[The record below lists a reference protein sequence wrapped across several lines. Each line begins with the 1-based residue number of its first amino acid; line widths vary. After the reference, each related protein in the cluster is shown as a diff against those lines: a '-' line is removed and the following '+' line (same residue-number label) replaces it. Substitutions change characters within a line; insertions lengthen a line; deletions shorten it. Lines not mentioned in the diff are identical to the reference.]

1 VGLLGVGTVGGGV
14 AELLLGGREGL
25 RRRTGGVDVEL
36 VAAADA
42 DAARLEPLEAGGV
55 ACHADAADV
64 VARDDV
70 DVIAELIGGTGIAKT
85 LVIDA
90 LSRGKPV
97 VTANKHLMAEAGA
110 EIVGA
115 ARSSGAALGFSAA
128 VCGGVPVLLALR
140 TGLVANEVSSVAG
153 IVNGTC
159 NYILTRMT
167 AEGTPYAEA
176 LAEAQAAGYAE
187 AEPALDV
194 GGHDS
199 AHKLAI
205 LAALAFRTPVDLASI
220 SCEGI
225 SGMDVA
231 DIRYADEM
239 GYVVKLLA
247 IGKRAGGEAGESGE
261 NGESGEGGQGAIEL
275 RVHPTLLPRSHPL
288 AAVGDV
294 FNAVEVSG
302 HAVGRVMFRGRG
314 AGRLPTASNVIA
326 DIIEVARGSAARA
339 TDQLAFWAEPE
350 GLAVAP
356 AEEARTRFYVRFSV
370 SDEYGVLGRIARVL
384 GEHRVSIASVIQK
397 EPRAEAEDAG
407 VPIVMLTQEARGG
420 DFLAALEEIDRFD
433 FAKRKSVYIRVE
445 EA

>member
-1 VGLLGVGTVGGGV
+1 V
-14 AELLLGGREGL
+14 AELLTKEREGL

-42 DAARLEPLEAGGV
+42 DPACLEPLKGAGV
-55 ACHADAADV
+55 ECHADAAEV

-70 DVIAELIGGTGIAKT
+70 DVVAELIGGTGVAKT
-85 LVIDA
+85 LVLDA
-90 LSRGKPV
+90 LARGKPV
-97 VTANKHLMAEAGA
+97 VTANKHLMAEAGS
-110 EIVGA
+110 EIVAA

-140 TGLVANEVSSVAG
+140 TGLVANEISSVAG

-159 NYILTRMT
+159 NYILTRMS
-167 AEGTPYAEA
+167 AEGTPYAQA
-176 LAEAQAAGYAE
+176 LDEAQAAGYAE
-187 AEPALDV
+187 ADPTLDV

-205 LAALAFRTPVDLASI
+205 LAALAFRTPIDLASI

-225 SGMDVA
+225 AGMDVA

-247 IGKRAGGEAGESGE
+247 IGKRALGDGCEDS
-261 NGESGEGGQGAIEL
+261 IEL

-314 AGRLPTASNVIA
+314 AGRMPTASNVVA
-326 DIIEVARGSAARA
+326 DIVEVARGSAARA
-339 TDQLAFWAEPE
+339 TDQLAFWA
-350 GLAVAP
+350 GDSALAVAP

-384 GEHRVSIASVIQK
+384 GEHSVSISSVIQK
-397 EPRAEAEDAG
+397 EPRADAEDAG
-407 VPIVMLTQEARGG
+407 VPIVMLTHEARGG
-420 DFLAALEEIDRFD
+420 DFLAALADVDGFD
-433 FAKRKSVYIRVE
+433 FAKRKSVFIRVE

>member
-1 VGLLGVGTVGGGV
+1 MSCRVGLLGVGTVGGGV
-14 AELLLGGREGL
+14 AELLMKGREGL
-25 RRRTGGVDVEL
+25 RRRTGGVDIEL
-36 VAAADA
+36 VAAADTDPA
-42 DAARLEPLEAGGV
+42 CLEPLKSAGV
-55 ACHADAADV
+55 ACHADASEV

-70 DVIAELIGGTGIAKT
+70 DVVAELIGGTGIAKKVV
-85 LVIDA
+85 LDA
-90 LSRGKPV
+90 LARGKPV
-97 VTANKHLMAEAGA
+97 VTANKHLMAEAGS
-110 EIVGA
+110 EIVAA

-140 TGLVANEVSSVAG
+140 TGLVANEISSVAG

-167 AEGTPYAEA
+167 AEGTPYAQA
-176 LAEAQAAGYAE
+176 LDEAQTAGYAE
-187 AEPALDV
+187 ADPTLDV

-205 LAALAFRTPVDLASI
+205 LAALAFRTPVDLASV

-225 SGMDVA
+225 AGMDVA

-247 IGKRAGGEAGESGE
+247 IGKRAGGGSA
-261 NGESGEGGQGAIEL
+261 EGSIEL

-302 HAVGRVMFRGRG
+302 HATGRVMFRGRG
-314 AGRLPTASNVIA
+314 AGRMPTASNVVA
-326 DIIEVARGSAARA
+326 DIVEVARGSAARA
-339 TDQLAFWAEPE
+339 TDQLAFWSADSA
-350 GLAVAP
+350 LAVAP

-384 GEHRVSIASVIQK
+384 GEHSVSISSVIQK
-397 EPRAEAEDAG
+397 EPRADAEDAG

-420 DFLAALEEIDRFD
+420 DFLAALEEIDGFD
-433 FAKRKSVYIRVE
+433 FAKRKSVFIRVE

>member
-1 VGLLGVGTVGGGV
+1 VGGGV
-14 AELLLGGREGL
+14 AELLIEGRAGL

-42 DAARLEPLEAGGV
+42 DAARLEPLKAGGV
-55 ACHADAADV
+55 ACHADAAEV

-70 DVIAELIGGTGIAKT
+70 DVIVELIGGTGVAKK

-90 LSRGKPV
+90 LARGKPV
-97 VTANKHLMAEAGA
+97 VTANKHLMAESGG
-110 EIVGA
+110 EIVRA

-159 NYILTRMT
+159 NYVLTRMT

-205 LAALAFRTPVDLASI
+205 LAALAFRTPVDLASV

-225 SGMDVA
+225 ADMDVA

-247 IGKRAGGEAGESGE
+247 IGKRAGGEV
-261 NGESGEGGQGAIEL
+261 GESGEGEEGVESAIEL

-314 AGRLPTASNVIA
+314 AGRLPTASNVVA
-326 DIIEVARGSAARA
+326 DIVEVARGSAARA

-356 AEEARTRFYVRFSV
+356 AAEARTRFYVRFSV

-407 VPIVMLTQEARGG
+407 VPIVMLTHEARGG
-420 DFLAALEEIDRFD
+420 DFLAALEEIDRCD
-433 FAKRKSVYIRVE
+433 FSKRKSAFIRVE